1 MLISP
6 QEGNGHL
13 TVKCTFSVCFCL
25 ELHTVTA
32 CKPAPNSEYV
42 HTSEMRLITC
52 EYGIMCILHTLSKC
66 MYILCS
72 VCGEVR
78 IRDQKCVLLST
89 IIPVTVCNMSYSKF
103 FACTVLFRASAHR
116 RSQLKHQKLRV
127 GGYTEEVL

>member
-52 EYGIMCILHTLSKC
+52 EYGIMCIY
-66 MYILCS
+66 YIHYLN
-72 VCGEVR
+72 VCVYYVV
-78 IRDQKCVLLST
+78 CVG
-89 IIPVTVCNMSYSKF
+89 K
-103 FACTVLFRASAHR
+103 
-116 RSQLKHQKLRV
+116 
-127 GGYTEEVL
+127 